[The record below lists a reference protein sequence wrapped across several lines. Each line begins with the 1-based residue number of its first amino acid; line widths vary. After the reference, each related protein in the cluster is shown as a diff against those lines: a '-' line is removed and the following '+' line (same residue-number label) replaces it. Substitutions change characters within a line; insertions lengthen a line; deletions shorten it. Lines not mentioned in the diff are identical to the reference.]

1 MKLLGK
7 TFKCKM
13 KIMGE
18 NTNNHNHI
26 TYTNSISIMN
36 KIHISI
42 RFYSLSNVFS
52 YRKHI
57 SSKSN
62 ISVLTISG
70 KSRNIKIIAPFAPIL
85 LSTLPFYGILSI
97 FPDGHFIMTPPH
109 FEIFFQNTHLP
120 VYSNPCTIKLRRV
133 TE

>member
-70 KSRNIKIIAPFAPIL
+70 KSRNIKIISPTSPFYYEPSHFMGYSQYSLRVIL
-85 LSTLPFYGILSI
+85 LLL
-97 FPDGHFIMTPPH
+97 PH
-109 FEIFFQNTHLP
+109 FKIFFRNTHPLLIRP
-120 VYSNPCTIKLRRV
+120 SLQLSTV

>member
-1 MKLLGK
+1 MLTYLFRVVFVNLYFKTKHLNQTFHLG
-7 TFKCKM
+7 
-13 KIMGE
+13 
-18 NTNNHNHI
+18 
-26 TYTNSISIMN
+26 
-36 KIHISI
+36 
-42 RFYSLSNVFS
+42 FYSLSNVFS

-109 FEIFFQNTHLP
+109 PHFEIFFQNTHLP
-120 VYSNPCTIKLRRV
+120 VYSNPPTIKLRRV